1 MADQLAPVPIT
12 LLSGFLG
19 AGKTTLLRQALEN
32 KEGLKV
38 AVVVNDV
45 AKVNIDSKLVRERTV
60 GKGDDDLADCVELQN
75 GCACCNA
82 SDELLEGM
90 SQLLRLAKRR
100 GIKYDRIIIELSGV
114 AEPKNIRREFVE
126 AAEAGNESMKL
137 VELQT
142 MITVVDSPS
151 FTELYQSGDS
161 INRRPDLCAEEG
173 EEVVESDRKVV
184 ELLVEQVECAD
195 FIVLNKQ
202 DKMNAENME
211 YLTGV
216 VGTINPSAQIVPCE
230 WGKVSLDTVFGP
242 PKGTS
247 WISKADD
254 EDDLRDAVA
263 AAKHMREKK
272 RKEPDEGHACD
283 DNHCGHEHEHGHGHG
298 HEHGHSHDGKA
309 CEHKDCGS
317 ADSIRQTTTSAAKKF
332 GITSFVYSRRRPFH
346 PQRLMKA
353 ILLLPVKVDPET
365 GKMMDSWEFPHAKNG
380 EKNGDDV
387 TDGSCMKKIIRS
399 KGFVWVANQHRS
411 AQYWSHAGHYFEL
424 RALGLW
430 WAATALDKWPD
441 GGDNASQEVQKIVDD
456 FSREEPSQRW
466 GDRRQEIVFIGIG
479 MHEKSIEKVM
489 DECLLTDEEMKTYEE
504 QAKASAPDVVK
515 VDPATNF
522 AVSV

>member
-1 MADQLAPVPIT
+1 VPIT

-195 FIVLNKQ
+195 FIVLNKK
-202 DKMNAENME
+202 DKMNPENME

-247 WISKADD
+247 WVSKADD
-254 EDDLRDAVA
+254 EDDLRRLIFPLSGV
-263 AAKHMREKK
+263 
-272 RKEPDEGHACD
+272 
-283 DNHCGHEHEHGHGHG
+283 
-298 HEHGHSHDGKA
+298 SHQL
-309 CEHKDCGS
+309 
-317 ADSIRQTTTSAAKKF
+317 IQF

-346 PQRLMKA
+346 PQRLMK
-353 ILLLPVKVDPET
+353 VKLY
-365 GKMMDSWEFPHAKNG
+365 
-380 EKNGDDV
+380 
-387 TDGSCMKKIIRS
+387 SCDKIIRS

-441 GGDNASQEVQKIVDD
+441 GGDNSSKEVQKIVED

-479 MHEKSIEKVM
+479 MQCVTSVE
-489 DECLLTDEEMKTYEE
+489 DEHLCDGAA
-504 QAKASAPDVVK
+504 Q
-515 VDPATNF
+515 
-522 AVSV
+522 